1 MRPLCARASS
11 SRQALFPTKL
21 ASSREPLAEL
31 ATTDGGFRLA
41 TSVGGVLTG
50 RGADVILVDDPLKPA
65 DAMSQSRRAAAN
77 DWFDSTLYSRLNDK
91 EKGAI
96 VIVMQRLHEDDL
108 AGHVLG
114 QGGWEVVSF
123 PAVAEDDE
131 THAIDTPRG
140 PWTFRR
146 AAGAALDPA
155 REPLPT
161 LERIRATIGDY
172 NFAAQYQQRPAPAG
186 GGMIKAAWLQR
197 FRLAD
202 PPSFDRIVQSWDT
215 ANKPSELSDYSV
227 CTTWGVKGPRF
238 YLLNVLRK
246 KLSYPELR
254 RAVVEQNALFG
265 PQSIV
270 IEDRASGTQLIQDLI
285 GDGISHV
292 ARYSPDGDKIM
303 RLHAQ
308 SAVIENGFVF
318 VPDEAP
324 WLADYLAELTTFPAG
339 RHDDQVDFDG
349 AGARLGAAAPVD
361 DGDDRLLGGAARRA
375 CAGVEE
381 GEGEGAGKLL
391 ACPGDVR
398 RSSCRSERSYP
409 RTGRIRRQ
417 GDREGARLD
426 AGVSAIASRPAAGN
440 EKKDRTGGGR
450 RGRKLA
456 PLVHSRRQGTQVA
469 EGGSARP
476 LLPSGEGPGMR
487 GARRLSLGADLLWQ
501 GPLIRR

>member
-1 MRPLCARASS
+1 MGEGHVRRLVVNVPPRHLKSLAASVALPAWLLGHDPSLAIVNVTYAQDLSEKFARDCRAIMSS
-11 SRQALFPTKL
+11 DWYQELFPTRL

-31 ATTDGGFRLA
+31 ATTCGGFRLA

-50 RGADVILVDDPLKPA
+50 RGADVILIDDPLKPI
-65 DAMSQSRRAAAN
+65 DALSQSRRAAAN
-77 DWFDSTLYSRLNDK
+77 DWFDSTVLSRLNDK
-91 EKGAI
+91 QKGAI
-96 VIVMQRLHEDDL
+96 IIVMQRLHEDDL
-108 AGHVLG
+108 AGHVLA
-114 QGGWEVVSF
+114 QGGWEAVSF

-131 THAIDTPRG
+131 THAIETPRG

-146 AAGAALDPA
+146 SAGEALDPA
-155 REPLPT
+155 REPLHA
-161 LERIRATIGDY
+161 LERIRATIGEM

-202 PPSFDRIVQSWDT
+202 PPPFDRIVQSWDT
-215 ANKPSELSDYSV
+215 ANKPSELADYSV

-285 GDGISHV
+285 GDGLSHV

-308 SAVIENGFVF
+308 TAVIENGFVF

-324 WLADYLAELTTFPAG
+324 WLADYIAELTTFPAG
-339 RHDDQVDFDG
+339 RHDDQVELDS
-349 AGARLGAAAPVD
+349 AVARLGEGGAVD
-361 DGDDRLLGGAARRA
+361 GRRMDRALGGAMRRA
-375 CAGVEE
+375 SAGVKE
-381 GEGEGAGKLL
+381 GEGEGAGRLL
-391 ACPGDVR
+391 ACPRDVR
-398 RSSCRSERSYP
+398 RSTRRSERSYP
-409 RTGRIRRQ
+409 RVG
-417 GDREGARLD
+417 
-426 AGVSAIASRPAAGN
+426 
-440 EKKDRTGGGR
+440 
-450 RGRKLA
+450 
-456 PLVHSRRQGTQVA
+456 
-469 EGGSARP
+469 
-476 LLPSGEGPGMR
+476 
-487 GARRLSLGADLLWQ
+487 
-501 GPLIRR
+501 